1 MRNGHRFIPLCMLS
15 LALATG
21 GASAQDKP
29 QKPQEKTQAKAPE
42 KNPYVERFKQLDRNA
57 DGYVTVAEWP
67 LDRASFDRVDRDK
80 DGRLSRGELLTPN
93 RLRDE
98 ARDEQFHALDANQ
111 DGRLSPSE
119 RKGTSL
125 EWLDRNKDGYVSRP
139 EYVDR
144 VETGQ
149 NAWSPH
155 ATVRQQ
161 HRFQDLD
168 RNRDNRL
175 SRSELTG
182 AGARFDEFDRNR
194 DGVISPS
201 EWPRR

>member
-1 MRNGHRFIPLCMLS
+1 MRNRNRFIPCFLLS
-15 LALATG
+15 LALAAA
-21 GASAQDKP
+21 GASAQEKA
-29 QKPQEKTQAKAPE
+29 QSTQEKDQE
-42 KNPYVERFKQLDRNA
+42 KNPYVERFKQLDRNG
-57 DGYVTVAEWP
+57 DGSVTLAEWP
-67 LDRASFDRVDRDK
+67 LDRVSFDRVDRDK
-80 DGRLSRGELLTPN
+80 NGRLSQGELLTPN

-111 DGRLSPSE
+111 DGRLSPAE
-119 RKGTSL
+119 TNGTRL
-125 EWLDRNKDGYVSRP
+125 EWMDRNKDGYVSRP

-149 NAWSPH
+149 NAWSPR

-175 SRSELTG
+175 SRSEWVG
-182 AGARFDEFDRNR
+182 RGARFDDADRNR